1 MKKDK
6 LEKLPRKRKKVGLAL
21 GGGGAKGLAHIGVI
35 KALEE
40 AGIPIDFIAGT
51 SMGALIGG
59 WYAMDKNIAFLEN
72 LFLKVGQQDGFRP
85 EKMMK
90 SRGQI
95 LFQDKSILE
104 FLNLGFGRKEMEYC
118 EIPFRAI
125 ATNVEDGGEEILKE
139 GSLAQAVEASIA
151 TPLIFSPVKIG
162 EKIMMDGGFSNPVP
176 ADLARAMGAD
186 VVLAVDVSSHWINLP
201 QNLSS
206 SKNMYTAILSS
217 FSAVEYQIAKHILP
231 EADLIVRPAV
241 THYSFLDFPRAREI
255 IDAGYRETKKNL
267 NALREKIGWVKLPP
281 GTLGEA
287 LTRLF
292 STEV

>member
-1 MKKDK
+1 M
-6 LEKLPRKRKKVGLAL
+6 EKLPRKRKKIGLAL
-21 GGGGAKGLAHIGVI
+21 GGGGAKGIAHIGVI

-40 AGIPIDFIAGT
+40 AGLPIDFIAGT

-59 WYAMDKNIAFLEN
+59 WYAMDKNITFLEN

-90 SRGQI
+90 SGGQI
-95 LFQDKSILE
+95 LFQNKSILE
-104 FLNLGFGRKEMEYC
+104 FLNLGFGRKEMGDC
-118 EIPFRAI
+118 EIPFRAV

-139 GSLAQAVEASIA
+139 GCLAQAIEASIA

-176 ADLARAMGAD
+176 ADLARSMGAD

-206 SKNMYTAILSS
+206 SKNMYSAILSS

-231 EADLIVRPAV
+231 EADLIIRPAV

-255 IDAGYRETKKNL
+255 IDAGYVETKKNL

-287 LTRLF
+287 LTRFFF
-292 STEV
+292 SEV

>member
-1 MKKDK
+1 MKKKD
-6 LEKLPRKRKKVGLAL
+6 LEKLPRKRKKIGLAL
-21 GGGGAKGLAHIGVI
+21 GGGGAKGIAHIGVI

-40 AGIPIDFIAGT
+40 AGLPIDFIAGT

-59 WYAMDKNIAFLEN
+59 WYAMDKNITFLEN
-72 LFLKVGQQDGFRP
+72 LFLKVGQQEGFKP

-90 SRGQI
+90 SNSQI
-95 LFQDKSILE
+95 LFQNKSILE
-104 FLNLGFGRKEMEYC
+104 FLNLGFGRKEMEDC
-118 EIPFRAI
+118 EIPFRAV
-125 ATNVEDGGEEILKE
+125 ATNVEDGSEEILKE
-139 GSLAQAVEASIA
+139 GRLAPAVEASIA

-206 SKNMYTAILSS
+206 SKNMYSAILSS

-231 EADLIVRPAV
+231 EADLIIRPAV

-255 IDAGYRETKKNL
+255 IDAGYVETKKNL

-287 LTRLF
+287 LTRFF